1 MAITIETSALTVKST
16 LGLLQA
22 SGGTGPYS
30 WQVIDGQLPPGLVFR
45 SDGTIVGSAAAS
57 GSAAVTVRCTDSGVP
72 GVSQEQADAS
82 ISLTF

>member
-16 LGLLQA
+16 LGLLRA

-30 WQVIDGQLPPGLVFR
+30 WQIIDGQLPPGLVFR
-45 SDGTIVGSAAAS
+45 SDGTITGTADAS
-57 GSAAVTVRCTDSGVP
+57 GTATVTVRCTDSGVP
-72 GVSQEQADAS
+72 GVGAELADAS